1 MLTVGGVL
9 VEKLKIKSADLD
21 YSVSFLK
28 TQKELKSLI
37 NKENYF
43 FIIDD
48 FVAKNYSLIN
58 QQFKNNII
66 TTIKPDEKIKTLD
79 TVKDICNELIKK
91 GANRTSTIVGI
102 GGGFVQDLSQFTS
115 KIFHRG
121 TKLTLVPTTLL
132 SISDSCIGGKCGIN
146 LGSYKNQVGV
156 FKSPSDVLIFSKFIK
171 TLSHSQLV
179 DGYGE
184 ILKLLITKN
193 KKNTLSFLKYLNS
206 NTDSNLDFFIK
217 QSLISK
223 KKIIEIDEFENDL
236 RRILNY
242 GHTFAHALES
252 LSKNEISHGQAVG
265 FGINIA
271 NFISMKLGLLE
282 EKMFVNIFKNS
293 YKTFYIE
300 KIFEN
305 YQFGGDEYLKV
316 MLTDKKTENNFTNFI
331 LCKDYGELT
340 IKKLKLDNK
349 IANLIDE
356 FYSLDV

>member
-1 MLTVGGVL
+1 ML
-9 VEKLKIKSADLD
+9 VEKIKIKSADLD

-28 TQKELKSLI
+28 TQKELKDLI
-37 NKENYF
+37 NKENYY

-48 FVAKNYSLIN
+48 FIAKNYALIN
-58 QQFKNNII
+58 QKYKKNII

-79 TVKDICNELIKK
+79 SVEKICKELIKK

-121 TKLTLVPTTLL
+121 TKLILIPTTLL

-156 FKSPSDVLIFSKFIK
+156 FKSPSDVLVFSKFIK
-171 TLSHSQLV
+171 TLTDSQLV

-193 KKNTLSFLKYLNS
+193 KKNALSFLNYLN
-206 NTDSNLDFFIK
+206 NKTDTDLDFFIK

-252 LSKNEISHGQAVG
+252 LSKNKISHGQAVG

-282 EKMFVNIFKNS
+282 EKKFVNIFKNS
-293 YKTFYIE
+293 NKIFKIE
-300 KIFEN
+300 HIFEN
-305 YQFGGDEYLKV
+305 YQYSGNEYLKV
-316 MLTDKKTENNFTNFI
+316 MLTDKKTEDTFTNFI
-331 LCKDYGELT
+331 LCQDYGELI
-340 IKKLKLDNK
+340 IKKLKLDIK
-349 IANLIDE
+349 ISNLIDE
-356 FYSLDV
+356 FYSIDV

>member
-1 MLTVGGVL
+1 ML
-9 VEKLKIKSADLD
+9 VEKIKIKSADLD
-21 YSVSFLK
+21 YSVSFLN
-28 TQKELKSLI
+28 TQKELKGLI
-37 NKENYF
+37 NKENYY

-48 FVAKNYSLIN
+48 FIAKNYTLIN
-58 QQFKNNII
+58 QKYKKNII

-79 TVKDICNELIKK
+79 SVEKICKELIKK

-121 TKLTLVPTTLL
+121 TKLILIPTTLL

-171 TLSHSQLV
+171 TLTNSQLV

-193 KKNTLSFLKYLNS
+193 KKNTLSFLNYLN
-206 NTDSNLDFFIK
+206 NKNDTDLDFFIK

-252 LSKNEISHGQAVG
+252 LSKNKISHGQAVG

-282 EKMFVNIFKNS
+282 EKKFVNIFKNS
-293 YKTFYIE
+293 YKSFKIDH
-300 KIFEN
+300 IFEN
-305 YQFGGDEYLKV
+305 YQYSGKEYLKV
-316 MLTDKKTENNFTNFI
+316 MLTDKKTEDNFTNFI
-331 LCKDYGELT
+331 LCQDYGELT

-349 IANLIDE
+349 ISNLIDE
-356 FYSLDV
+356 FYLIDV